1 MVQEQSVQN
10 PAPSMS
16 TQPRAPQPAV
26 PQAQVPQAPVLDKP
40 IHVTDDDFDKVVRE
54 NRYVVVDFWAE
65 WCRPCHAIAP
75 TIDELARKYAGKVV
89 FAKINSDEN
98 QRKFQ
103 EYGVMGIPTL
113 LFFKDG
119 KLVDQVIG
127 AMPKGPFEQRVVK
140 HLG

>member
-1 MVQEQSVQN
+1 MVQDQPVQSKPVQH
-10 PAPSMS
+10 
-16 TQPRAPQPAV
+16 TQVRDPAV
-26 PQAQVPQAPVLDKP
+26 QEKPVLDKP

-75 TIDELARKYAGKVV
+75 TIDELAKRYAGKVV

-98 QRKFQ
+98 QKKFQ

-127 AMPKGPFEQRVVK
+127 AMPKGPFEQRVLK
-140 HLG
+140 HLA

>member
-1 MVQEQSVQN
+1 MVQDQPVQSKPVQ
-10 PAPSMS
+10 
-16 TQPRAPQPAV
+16 QRQVRDPAV
-26 PQAQVPQAPVLDKP
+26 QEKPVLDKP
-40 IHVTDDDFDKVVRE
+40 IHVTDDDFDKVVKE

-75 TIDELARKYAGKVV
+75 TIDELAKRYAGKVV
-89 FAKINSDEN
+89 FAKIDSDEN

-113 LFFKDG
+113 LFFRDG

-127 AMPKGPFEQRVVK
+127 AMPKAQLEQRVVK
-140 HLG
+140 HLA

>member
-1 MVQEQSVQN
+1 MVQEQPVQN
-10 PAPSMS
+10 KSAQETPVQG
-16 TQPRAPQPAV
+16 TQVQGTSL
-26 PQAQVPQAPVLDKP
+26 QETPVLDKP
-40 IHVTDDDFDKVVRE
+40 IHVMDDTFDKVIRE

-75 TIDELARKYAGKVV
+75 TIDELARRYAGKVV

-127 AMPKGPFEQRVVK
+127 VGRDV
-140 HLG
+140 

>member
-1 MVQEQSVQN
+1 MFMVQDQPIQN
-10 PAPSMS
+10 KPA
-16 TQPRAPQPAV
+16 QEKLIQ
-26 PQAQVPQAPVLDKP
+26 QAQVQGTTVHDKP
-40 IHVTDDDFDKVVRE
+40 IHITDDDFDKVIKE
-54 NRYVVVDFWAE
+54 NKYVIVDFWAE

-75 TIDELARKYAGKVV
+75 MIDDLARKYAGKGL

-98 QRKFQ
+98 QKKFQ

-127 AMPKGPFEQRVVK
+127 AMPRGPFEQRVLK

>member
-1 MVQEQSVQN
+1 MVQDQPVQSKPVQQ
-10 PAPSMS
+10 
-16 TQPRAPQPAV
+16 TQVRDPAV
-26 PQAQVPQAPVLDKP
+26 QEKPVLDKP
-40 IHVTDDDFDKVVRE
+40 IHVTDDEFDKVVKE

-75 TIDELARKYAGKVV
+75 TIDELAKRYAGKVV

-98 QRKFQ
+98 QKKFQ

-127 AMPKGPFEQRVVK
+127 AMPKAQLEQRVLK
-140 HLG
+140 HLA

>member
-1 MVQEQSVQN
+1 MVQDQPIQN
-10 PAPSMS
+10 KPA
-16 TQPRAPQPAV
+16 QEKLIQ
-26 PQAQVPQAPVLDKP
+26 QAQVQGTSVHDKP
-40 IHVTDDDFDKVVRE
+40 IHITDDDFDKVIKE
-54 NRYVVVDFWAE
+54 NKYVIVDFWAE

-75 TIDELARKYAGKVV
+75 MIDDLARKYAGKGL

-98 QRKFQ
+98 QKKFQ

-127 AMPKGPFEQRVVK
+127 AMPRGPFEQRVLK

>member
-1 MVQEQSVQN
+1 MVQDQPIQNKPVQGK
-10 PAPSMS
+10 AI
-16 TQPRAPQPAV
+16 Q
-26 PQAQVPQAPVLDKP
+26 QAQVQGTAIHDKP
-40 IHVTDDDFDKVVRE
+40 VHVTDDDFDKVIKE
-54 NRYVVVDFWAE
+54 NKYVIVDFWAE

-75 TIDELARKYAGKVV
+75 MIDDLARKYAGKVL

-98 QRKFQ
+98 QKKFQ

-127 AMPKGPFEQRVVK
+127 AMPRGPFEQRVLK

>member
-1 MVQEQSVQN
+1 MVQDQPTQNKPIQEKPTQEVHVQG
-10 PAPSMS
+10 PP
-16 TQPRAPQPAV
+16 
-26 PQAQVPQAPVLDKP
+26 LHDKP
-40 IHVTDDDFDKVVRE
+40 IHITDDDFDKVIKE

-75 TIDELARKYAGKVV
+75 TIEELARKYEGKVV

-127 AMPKGPFEQRVVK
+127 AMPRAQLEQRVLK

>member
-1 MVQEQSVQN
+1 MVQDQPVQSKSVQQ
-10 PAPSMS
+10 
-16 TQPRAPQPAV
+16 TQVRDPAV
-26 PQAQVPQAPVLDKP
+26 QEKPVLDKP
-40 IHVTDDDFDKVVRE
+40 IHVTDDDFDKVVKE

-75 TIDELARKYAGKVV
+75 TIDELAKRYAGKVV

-127 AMPKGPFEQRVVK
+127 AMPKAPLEQRVVK
-140 HLG
+140 HLA

>member
-1 MVQEQSVQN
+1 MVQDQPVQSKPVQH
-10 PAPSMS
+10 
-16 TQPRAPQPAV
+16 TQVRDPAV
-26 PQAQVPQAPVLDKP
+26 QEKPVLDKP
-40 IHVTDDDFDKVVRE
+40 IHVTDDDFDKVVKE

-75 TIDELARKYAGKVV
+75 TIDELAKRYAGKVV

-98 QRKFQ
+98 QKKFQ

-127 AMPKGPFEQRVVK
+127 AMPKAPLEQRVVK
-140 HLG
+140 HLA

>member
-1 MVQEQSVQN
+1 MVQDQPTQNKPIQEKPTQEVHVQGT
-10 PAPSMS
+10 P
-16 TQPRAPQPAV
+16 
-26 PQAQVPQAPVLDKP
+26 LHDKP
-40 IHVTDDDFDKVVRE
+40 IHITDDAFDKVVKE

-75 TIDELARKYAGKVV
+75 TIEELARKYAGKVV

-127 AMPKGPFEQRVVK
+127 AMPKAQFEQRVVK

>member
-1 MVQEQSVQN
+1 MGTQVQGTSLLEK
-10 PAPSMS
+10 
-16 TQPRAPQPAV
+16 
-26 PQAQVPQAPVLDKP
+26 PVLDKP

-75 TIDELARKYAGKVV
+75 TIDDLAKRYAGKVV
-89 FAKINSDEN
+89 FAKINSDDN

-113 LFFKDG
+113 LFFRDG

-127 AMPKGPFEQRVVK
+127 AKPKAQLEQRVVK